1 MIDII
6 LVKNIFD
13 DQPKTEIQTKD
24 YIAGMTLAGY
34 VDMRDKDAY
43 VGGMWVRNPKTFYV
57 KDGMQLL
64 ILPHVA
70 GGGFKKVLGAVL
82 TIGLMIAAPH
92 MFAAWSSLA
101 LRALASGA
109 VMILGGKIIN
119 SIFHLNQAASRGI
132 DDQSSP
138 TYGWELPNVQTQEGG
153 VIGETFGECIP
164 APQLLMYHVET
175 TNSDDQDK
183 NNQYLNVLY
192 CGGYG
197 PVESIDDIRI
207 GHTPIENFSDVQIAT
222 RKGMNNQSPIPF
234 FGSTVAD
241 QAVDMTLAENKPV
254 VRSTDMENCNRI
266 DVTVSWPSGLYHMN
280 DDGNYE
286 GCTARFRIEYRKTGT
301 SNWHGGYQYE
311 AHSSSDLIGNV
322 TVGAKADREEVWT
335 IGWQTTTTRVKVRR
349 HYRTVTTTKWVIR
362 SNARSE
368 VFDLPALNKGARYDN
383 GYIAFTRERLFSSS
397 HGFSLDGVQIYV
409 QKCDY
414 HITKATNSGVRRS
427 YAIKGLEPARYDV
440 RVTAL
445 SLPHTSRDCSFM
457 QWNTLSSFA
466 DDSAYSRP
474 NKVLVALRIKATN
487 QLNGGVP
494 DINWRQRR
502 TIGYVW
508 NPETQAYEQVDL
520 RNPVWAAYDILHHCR
535 KLFNINTQTEE
546 YHVDGCPKE
555 RFTQYWDQ
563 WQAAADYADEDVK
576 NADGSTEP
584 RFRFDAYYDT
594 SLRRYEAANK
604 ALAVA
609 HATLV
614 RHGLQL
620 GVVVDKPGVI
630 HQVFGEGRTLI
641 SSVKGEFSAT
651 EDRAH
656 SLQVTYNDTQNDF
669 KNTEFFIRSDAYAS
683 AEANGQ
689 DNTAQLSLFGV
700 SSRTQAYREAV
711 YALAT
716 NERQLQTI
724 QFSADVN
731 AFVCEY
737 GDLIGVNSQVPRIGV
752 ASGRIVSVSGTTVK
766 LDKTVT
772 FTKGEAYTVMFQLST
787 NDALISRE
795 VTAFTAD
802 TTTDTITVTAAFD
815 DGAVPAALDN
825 YVLGLKDKAAKPFRI
840 IKIERDGDQKV
851 SITAVEYDDAVFEL
865 DYSKYPK
872 IDYATPPQLM
882 APTNLA
888 LVEQVYKNY
897 AGVKIS
903 RIYASWDMPKNAK
916 YDAFHVYYSWDDG
929 ENWSRINTVYGTCA
943 TIENVTPS
951 HNYHV
956 KICSVLDGI
965 ESVFAMS
972 SVRPSGNIQPAASA
986 KNITA
991 STRFRKLLDGT
1002 DRYDI
1007 EVSWDPAGLKGRL
1020 YYKPNHV
1027 QADAV
1032 VIKDGVPA
1040 DSIGFA
1046 GPWIYVSTGI
1056 GQCTI
1061 PQCVPGDTYRIAVC
1075 TANDIGEFTNP
1086 DDVSH
1091 VDVLCAARSTI
1102 PNTPGNLSILFKK
1115 DVSRVSW
1122 DAVTNTD
1129 IAFYEL
1135 RRDTGAGI
1143 KDSAFM
1149 LRTNSL
1155 AVDVVLNSRTG
1166 TLYVFTCG
1174 TDGKYSAAAEL
1185 SYNKPAPA
1193 KPGPPMVTPKLGGIS
1208 IVAQSIPTDCIG
1220 VKYYINS
1227 AVVSSV
1233 NNQLTYTCDAGIYDV
1248 TVAFYDLFG
1257 VGPQSP
1263 ATRCVVKAL
1272 VDSSLLADQAVTR
1285 QKVDQV
1291 IDKAVQ
1297 DTQTTLPQQIQAAAA
1312 SAANDLSAV
1321 ITELN
1326 KAPGDSSY
1334 KSISDLKTTTE
1345 GLTSTFA
1352 TQKTSQDTVN
1362 ASVNTQISQIKQDA
1376 AGLSSTV
1383 SANKTS
1389 QDTVNASVNTQIS
1402 QIKQDA
1408 AGLSST
1414 VSANKTSQDKVNSSL
1429 TSKITQTS
1437 DAVTTVV
1444 SNLNDST
1451 KVKSYSAIAQMSN
1464 AIATKITRGDMTSYL
1479 QQDHTGFYIKGS
1491 LINIDGTTKI
1501 GNNIITN
1508 NMIQSNAVTA
1518 DKLDVSSLSAITA
1531 TIGTLRTKTSG
1542 ARMELHDNLILIYD
1556 ENNVVRI
1563 RLGVW

>member
-13 DQPKTEIQTKD
+13 DHPKTEVQTKD

-43 VGGMWVRNPKTFYV
+43 VGGMWVRDPKTFYV

-70 GGGFKKVLGAVL
+70 GRGFKKILGAVL
-82 TIGLMIAAPH
+82 MVGLMIAAPH

-335 IGWQTTTTRVKVRR
+335 IGRQTTTTRVKTRR
-349 HYRTVTTTKWVIR
+349 NHYRTVVSTKWFIR

-368 VFDLPALNKGARYDN
+368 VFDLPALNKGVRYDN
-383 GYIAFTRERLFSSS
+383 GYIAFTRERLFSF
-397 HGFSLDGVQIYV
+397 HQGFNLDGVQIYV

-414 HITKATNSGVRRS
+414 YITKATNSGVRRS

-445 SLPHTSRDCSFM
+445 RLPHTSRDCSFM
-457 QWNTLSSFA
+457 QWNMLSSFA

-494 DINWRQRR
+494 NINWRQRR

-535 KLFNINTQTEE
+535 KLFNVNTQAYE

-851 SITAVEYDDAVFEL
+851 SITAVEYDDAVFEF

-872 IDYATPPQLM
+872 IDYSTPPQLM

-943 TIENVTPS
+943 TIENVTSS

-972 SVRPSGNIQPAASA
+972 SVRPNGNIQPAASA

-1102 PNTPGNLSILFKK
+1102 PNTPGKLSILFKK

-1155 AVDVVLNSRTG
+1155 AVNVVLNSRTG
-1166 TLYVFTCG
+1166 TLYVFACG

-1208 IVAQSIPTDCIG
+1208 IVAQSIPTDCVG

-1263 ATRCVVKAL
+1263 VTRCVVKAL

-1334 KSISDLKTTTE
+1334 KSISDLKTTTD

-1352 TQKTSQDTVN
+1352 TQKASQDKVN

-1376 AGLSSTV
+1376 AGITTTV
-1383 SANKTS
+1383 QSNK
-1389 QDTVNASVNTQIS
+1389 A
-1402 QIKQDA
+1402 
-1408 AGLSST
+1408 
-1414 VSANKTSQDKVNSSL
+1414 SQDKVNSSL
-1429 TSKITQTS
+1429 TSKIMQTS

-1464 AIATKITRGDMTSYL
+1464 AIATKITQGDMTSYL
-1479 QQDHTGFYIKGS
+1479 QQDQAGFYIKGS

-1518 DKLDVSSLSAITA
+1518 EKLNVSSLSAITA
-1531 TIGTLRTKTSG
+1531 TIGTLRTKASG

-1556 ENNVVRI
+1556 DNNVVRV